1 MNHSKLKI
9 IINVLIIPQPQAQAQ
24 QLNYLDI
31 I

>member
-1 MNHSKLKI
+1 MNHLKLKI
-9 IINVLIIPQPQAQAQ
+9 IINVLIIPQPQAQ